1 MTLLLYRPTAL
12 LLFGLGLAPALAAQ
26 EPPAHLASCLTDS
39 TARFFLTEVRY
50 LLSRPEGIPRDG
62 PTFVA
67 DSATLV
73 TEDPVCLD
81 ADQALGLHPP
91 YPLAVVRADTLY
103 LVQPP
108 GRPPGSVLVFDRQ
121 FRRLRPDPSV
131 P

>member
-1 MTLLLYRPTAL
+1 MTLPAYQPAAL
-12 LLFGLGLAPALAAQ
+12 LLLGLGLAPALGAQ

-39 TARFFLTEVRY
+39 TARFFLTEMRY
-50 LLSRPEGIPRDG
+50 FLSRPEGLPPAG

-91 YPLAVVRADTLY
+91 YPLAVVRAGGLY

-108 GRPPGSVLVFDRQ
+108 GRPPGAVLVFDRQ
-121 FRRLRPDPSV
+121 FQRLRPDPSV